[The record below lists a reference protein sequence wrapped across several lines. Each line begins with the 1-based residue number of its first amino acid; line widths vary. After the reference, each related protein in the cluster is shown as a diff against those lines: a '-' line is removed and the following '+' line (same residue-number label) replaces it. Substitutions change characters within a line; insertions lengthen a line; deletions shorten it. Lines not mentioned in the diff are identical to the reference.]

1 MINPFS
7 RTFSEQ
13 ELEVF
18 QFLSQV
24 NFFERL
30 KNLEMARFLPAIQY
44 RKYAKEEVVFFRGD
58 PSQALYIVTKG
69 IIHLTLDV
77 KDTFEVIKE
86 ARRGEAFGE
95 NSFIEN
101 TTRIY
106 TAIVNSDQAELM
118 VIPHFAIQEVFDS
131 HPAIKAK
138 IMTSLAEY
146 YNENNRR
153 LFKSYKSSFG
163 FFNLGEMFET
173 PQ

>member
-24 NFFERL
+24 SFFERL

-44 RKYAKEEVVFFRGD
+44 RKYAREEVVFFRGD
-58 PSQALYIVTKG
+58 PSQALYVVSKG
-69 IIHLTLDV
+69 VIHLTLDV
-77 KDTFEVIKE
+77 QDTFEVIKE

-95 NSFIEN
+95 NSLLEN
-101 TTRIY
+101 ATRIY

-118 VIPHFAIQEVFDS
+118 VIPHFAIQEVFDA

-153 LFKSYKSSFG
+153 LFKSYKNSFG

>member
-18 QFLSQV
+18 QFLAQV

-44 RKYAKEEVVFFRGD
+44 RKYGKEEVVFFRGD
-58 PSQALYIVTKG
+58 PSQAMYIVNRG
-69 IIHLTLDV
+69 LVRLTLDV

-86 ARRGEAFGE
+86 ARRAEAFGE
-95 NSFIEN
+95 NAFLEN
-101 TTRIY
+101 ATRIY
-106 TAIVNSDQAELM
+106 TAIVSSDQAELM
-118 VIPHFAIQEVFDS
+118 VIPHFAIQEIFDS
-131 HPAIKAK
+131 QPTIKAK

-153 LFKSYKSSFG
+153 LFRSYKSSFG